1 MDSNKPGRASRNS
14 IIVAFKDH
22 AKKMGFKFRG
32 CEVNAELYVK
42 VWHDLISNLKSYP
55 DDNLKDR

>member
-1 MDSNKPGRASRNS
+1 MPRRWGLSLGE
-14 IIVAFKDH
+14 
-22 AKKMGFKFRG
+22 
-32 CEVNAELYVK
+32 CEVNDELYVR